1 MSPTPR
7 AAAIAAG
14 LAVATP
20 FIGPSLTIALA
31 VVLAVLVAVDSS
43 RVRTPPDVRRT
54 APDRLSRGIPSP
66 IEVVVRT
73 RRPFRVRQ
81 PQPADITVGPREARG
96 QLRGTI
102 TAHRRGRHVLSPPV
116 VRLFGPLGL
125 GAWTHRVGMPDE
137 VLVYP
142 DLLNARRI
150 AHTVR
155 TGRFR
160 DEGHRSRGDLGLGT
174 EFESIRDYQPDDDVR
189 QVNWKATARMGRPM
203 SNQYRLEQDR
213 EVLCLVDTGRL
224 MAAEVGGRTRLDAAL
239 DAVAAVASVADVL
252 GDRVGLLAFD
262 ERIRR
267 EVPAGRS
274 NADRVLHAAFDLEP
288 EPVDTDYLLGFRTAA
303 SWKRSLVL
311 VFTDLFEEAAA
322 QPLVDAASVL
332 TRHHAVVVASVDD
345 HDIDEVL
352 TTPPGDATGAARVL
366 VAHDVREGR
375 RRASARIEAAGATV
389 VEAPEDDLA
398 RRCVA
403 AYLSAKARAKL

>member
-14 LAVATP
+14 LAVVTP
-20 FIGPSLTIALA
+20 LVGPALTISLA
-31 VVLAVLVAVDSS
+31 VVLAVLVGIDAS
-43 RVRTPPDVRRT
+43 RVRAAPAVLRT
-54 APDRLSRGIPSP
+54 VPDRLSRGVPGKA
-66 IEVVVRT
+66 EVVVRT

-81 PQPADITVGPREARG
+81 PQPADVTISPQDLRG
-96 QLRGTI
+96 QLRGSI

-125 GAWTHRVGMPDE
+125 GAWTHRVGSPSE

-150 AHTVR
+150 AHSVR

-160 DEGHRSRGDLGLGT
+160 DEGHRSHGDLGLGT

-239 DAVAAVASVADVL
+239 DAVAAVASVADVV

-267 EVPAGRS
+267 EVPTGRA

-288 EPVDTDYLLGFRTAA
+288 APVDTDYLLGFRTAA

-311 VFTDLFEEAAA
+311 VFTDLFEEAAVR
-322 QPLVDAASVL
+322 PLVDAAPVL

-345 HDIDEVL
+345 HDITEIL
-352 TTPPGDATGAARVL
+352 ATPPVDPTGAARVL

-375 RRASARIEAAGATV
+375 RRAAARIESAGATV

-403 AYLSAKARAKL
+403 AYLTVKARARL